1 MIRLFRG
8 ECLFTVV
15 TVAVAVSHDMHDI
28 CMLFLQRVFFFWSHC
43 MIGPLHGASGDVRD
57 ENIPFKSSIAFIT

>member
-8 ECLFTVV
+8 ECLLTVV
-15 TVAVAVSHDMHDI
+15 TVAVSHDT
-28 CMLFLQRVFFFWSHC
+28 CMLFLQRVFFWSHC
-43 MIGPLHGASGDVRD
+43 MIGPLHGASGDVSD